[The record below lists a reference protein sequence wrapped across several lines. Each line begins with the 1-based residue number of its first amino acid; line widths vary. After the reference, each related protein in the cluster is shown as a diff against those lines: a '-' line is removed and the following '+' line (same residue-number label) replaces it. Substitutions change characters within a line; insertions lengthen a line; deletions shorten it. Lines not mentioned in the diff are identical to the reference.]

1 MPHQLAQNADSLT
14 CNHPS
19 DQALLVITFLLSCI
33 NGDAPRLLPAS
44 ALDGTRAGYE
54 NLKKLLK

>member
-1 MPHQLAQNADSLT
+1 MPHELAQNAISST
-14 CNHPS
+14 CNRPS
-19 DQALLVITFLLSCI
+19 NQALLVIAFLLSCI

>member
-1 MPHQLAQNADSLT
+1 MPRQVAQNAGPLT
-14 CNHPS
+14 CNRPS
-19 DQALLVITFLLSCI
+19 NQALLVTVFLLSCI